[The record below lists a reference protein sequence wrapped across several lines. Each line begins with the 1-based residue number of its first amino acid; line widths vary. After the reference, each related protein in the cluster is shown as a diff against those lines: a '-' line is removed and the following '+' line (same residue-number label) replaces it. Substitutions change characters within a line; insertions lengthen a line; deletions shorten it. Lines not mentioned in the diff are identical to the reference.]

1 MRCPFCKENDD
12 KVIDSRS
19 TDAGA
24 VIRRRREC
32 QACGR
37 RYSTKE
43 RVESSGRLAVIKKDG
58 TRVPFDRDRVRAG
71 VVTACYKRPVGDEQL
86 QGLIDGVEEEVF
98 RQFDREV
105 PSAFIGE
112 CVIRRLRELDKVA
125 YVRFASCYREFD
137 DPDQFVEEVK
147 DVKDRSAE
155 DDPSQSSLFDG

>member
-1 MRCPFCKENDD
+1 MMRCPFCKENDD

-105 PSAFIGE
+105 PSEFIG
-112 CVIRRLRELDKVA
+112 
-125 YVRFASCYREFD
+125 
-137 DPDQFVEEVK
+137 
-147 DVKDRSAE
+147 
-155 DDPSQSSLFDG
+155 

>member
-1 MRCPFCKENDD
+1 MRCPFCRENDD

-19 TDAGA
+19 TDDGA

-43 RVESSGRLAVIKKDG
+43 RVESARRLAVIKKDG

-71 VVTACYKRPVGDEQL
+71 VVTACYKRPVGGEQL

-98 RQFDREV
+98 REFDREV
-105 PSAFIGE
+105 PSEFIGE
-112 CVIRRLRELDKVA
+112 CVIRRLRVLDKVA

-137 DPDQFVEEVK
+137 DPDQFIEEVR

-155 DDPSQSSLFDG
+155 DDPSQHSLFDG